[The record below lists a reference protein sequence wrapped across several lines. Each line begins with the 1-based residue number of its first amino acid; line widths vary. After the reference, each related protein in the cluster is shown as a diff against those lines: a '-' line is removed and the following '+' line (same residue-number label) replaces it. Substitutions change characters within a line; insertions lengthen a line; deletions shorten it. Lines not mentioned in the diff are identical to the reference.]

1 MSMWNELRSLGK
13 EEVIRKLNDIYARRN
28 FPYEVRDLFPAW
40 FEEQDW
46 WGIAYSLFSIIFRET
61 YTTTLADSLTF

>member
-13 EEVIRKLNDIYARRN
+13 EEVIRKLNDIYAKRN
-28 FPYEVRDLFPAW
+28 FPYEVRDLFPVW

-46 WGIAYSLFSIIFRET
+46 
-61 YTTTLADSLTF
+61 

>member
-46 WGIAYSLFSIIFRET
+46 
-61 YTTTLADSLTF
+61 